1 MSCWVWDGAIVLN
14 VTRGPLGVGVSETVT
29 VVVDLGRPDANN
41 HTLQLVLD
49 CRDEVRYPLRMERLG
64 STHWVR
70 LESRHLESKGAAR
83 FILEGSAGWASP
95 SSLP

>member
-1 MSCWVWDGAIVLN
+1 VSCWVWDGAIVLN

-41 HTLQLVLD
+41 HTLQLD